1 MHEIRTNWADLTKV
15 CLVAMG
21 VVVVALLMGAQPVSG
36 QQPAAGQYSLTDLGT
51 LGGGYS
57 LAYDIN
63 SRGQVVGISATASG
77 EEHAFLW
84 EDGEMTD
91 LGHLGGGYSQAN
103 GINNRG
109 QVVGISVPASGTPH
123 AFFWE
128 DGEMT
133 DLGTQVFNG
142 SEAFGINSRG
152 QVVGFNG
159 TGGEI
164 HAFLWSK
171 EGR

>member
-57 LAYDIN
+57 VAYDIN
-63 SRGQVVGISATASG
+63 SLGQVVG
-77 EEHAFLW
+77 
-84 EDGEMTD
+84 
-91 LGHLGGGYSQAN
+91 YSDT
-103 GINNRG
+103 
-109 QVVGISVPASGTPH
+109 ASGTPH

-142 SEAFGINSRG
+142 SEANGINSRG

-159 TGGEI
+159 AGGGI

>member
-1 MHEIRTNWADLTKV
+1 MHAIRTNWADLTKV

-57 LAYDIN
+57 VAYDIN
-63 SRGQVVGISATASG
+63 SRGQVVGFNGA
-77 EEHAFLW
+77 
-84 EDGEMTD
+84 
-91 LGHLGGGYSQAN
+91 GGG
-103 GINNRG
+103 
-109 QVVGISVPASGTPH
+109 
-123 AFFWE
+123 
-128 DGEMT
+128 
-133 DLGTQVFNG
+133 
-142 SEAFGINSRG
+142 
-152 QVVGFNG
+152 
-159 TGGEI
+159 I